1 MEQLSSEEVRE
12 SHNVYPARDAER
24 SQHAFDTER
33 IEAAGKTEAPIG
45 VFDSG
50 VGGLTVLSAL
60 RQELPHENYVY
71 FGDTAHCPYGMRSDT
86 EIIEL
91 SRRGI
96 QHLAASCMPVRP
108 LQAPWIRTVLWFA
121 LSLPYVAVVVLAGP
135 LNVDLAQAISDNLFL
150 IEQGAKLVVVACNT
164 ASQAALTTLRATFSV
179 PFIGVVPAVKPAT
192 RATRK
197 GRVGI
202 AATNQAAQALY
213 LRQLIDEFAE
223 GIEVFAVGCPE
234 LVALVE
240 QGELDGPV
248 AEEVVRVALEPIL
261 KEDIDVIVLGCTH
274 FPALRPVIE
283 RITNKRV
290 RVIDSGAAIARRCR
304 SVLETEALM
313 RLVQPVDAGTGELT
327 TWCSGDLRTFS
338 TVASKILG
346 YPVIAY
352 QTITKI
358 LL

>member
-33 IEAAGKTEAPIG
+33 IEATGKTQAPIG

-50 VGGLTVLSAL
+50 AGGLTVLSAL

-71 FGDTAHCPYGMRSDT
+71 FGDTAHCPYGMRSDA

-91 SRRGI
+91 SG
-96 QHLAASCMPVRP
+96 QGS
-108 LQAPWIRTVLWFA
+108 Q
-121 LSLPYVAVVVLAGP
+121 
-135 LNVDLAQAISDNLFL
+135 FL

-179 PFIGVVPAVKPAT
+179 PFIGVVPAVKPAA

-213 LRQLIDEFAE
+213 LRQLIDEFAG

-234 LVALVE
+234 LVTLVE
-240 QGELDGPV
+240 RGELDGPIV
-248 AEEVVRVALEPIL
+248 EEAVKDGLDPL
-261 KEDIDVIVLGCTH
+261 FKEDVDVIVLGCTH

-283 RITNKRV
+283 RITHHRIQ
-290 RVIDSGAAIARRCR
+290 VIDSGAAIARRTHA
-304 SVLETEALM
+304 VLDTEALI
-313 RLVQPVDAGTGELT
+313 RHSHSHGN
-327 TWCSGDLRTFS
+327 
-338 TVASKILG
+338 
-346 YPVIAY
+346 AY
-352 QTITKI
+352 
-358 LL
+358 